1 MADLLADQN
10 QNKNLVTGERL
21 LVMKFG
27 GTSVGTEAAMR
38 QVVQIV
44 ATARQDWPR
53 LAVVTSALSGVTDLL
68 IRSALHAAHGDMTIF
83 NQAAVELNHR
93 HLNMVNALV
102 TDAYRQDQARQEICR
117 LLADFSNLCQAI
129 HVLGEATPRALDA
142 VTSLGERLSVR
153 ILAAAMAD
161 SGLPAQLV
169 EATQLILTDDRFQN
183 ALPDMPATTRL
194 CCQVLAPMLDE
205 GLIPVVTGFIGATP
219 EGLVTTLGRG
229 GSDFTASILGVALQA
244 SEVWIWTDVDGVMTA
259 DPRLVSEARSL
270 PVLSYREVA
279 EMAHFGAKVLQ
290 PRSIYPVI
298 EAGITVRVC
307 NTFNPTHPG
316 TRLVANNG
324 SNGHGTVK
332 AMAALRGL
340 QLVTISGRGMLGV
353 PGVAGRIFSAAATT
367 GVSIPLIIESTSE
380 QTICFAVPSEMV
392 KDVLQALHRDLHQE
406 FERRDI
412 DQAYASED
420 IDIITLVCPG
430 LRSTPGIAGQIFGRL
445 GSAGIN
451 VLAISYGASDIS
463 LNLVVSAGDTRAA
476 LQTLHKLTVSVVS

>member
-1 MADLLADQN
+1 
-10 QNKNLVTGERL
+10 
-21 LVMKFG
+21 
-27 GTSVGTEAAMR
+27 
-38 QVVQIV
+38 
-44 ATARQDWPR
+44 
-53 LAVVTSALSGVTDLL
+53 
-68 IRSALHAAHGDMTIF
+68 
-83 NQAAVELNHR
+83 
-93 HLNMVNALV
+93 
-102 TDAYRQDQARQEICR
+102 
-117 LLADFSNLCQAI
+117 
-129 HVLGEATPRALDA
+129 
-142 VTSLGERLSVR
+142 
-153 ILAAAMAD
+153 
-161 SGLPAQLV
+161 
-169 EATQLILTDDRFQN
+169 
-183 ALPDMPATTRL
+183 
-194 CCQVLAPMLDE
+194 
-205 GLIPVVTGFIGATP
+205 
-219 EGLVTTLGRG
+219 
-229 GSDFTASILGVALQA
+229 
-244 SEVWIWTDVDGVMTA
+244 VMTA
-259 DPRLVSEARSL
+259 DPRLVREACSL

-307 NTFNPTHPG
+307 NTFNPAHPG
-316 TRLVANNG
+316 TRLVADKN

-340 QLVTISGRGMLGV
+340 QLVTLSGRGMLGV

-380 QTICFAVPSEMV
+380 QTICFAVPREMV

-420 IDIITLVCPG
+420 VDIITLVCPG

-476 LQTLHKLTVSVVS
+476 LQTLHKLTVQEPG

>member
-1 MADLLADQN
+1 MAQPLAGQP
-10 QNKNLVTGERL
+10 QKNEPATDHRL

-44 ATARQDWPR
+44 AASRQDWPR
-53 LAVVTSALSGVTDLL
+53 LVVVTSALSGVTDLL
-68 IRSALHAAHGDMTIF
+68 IQSAVHAAHGDMSIF
-83 NQAAVELNHR
+83 EKASSELNER
-93 HLNMVNALV
+93 HLGMVNALV
-102 TDAYRQDQARQEICR
+102 CEASRRDQARQEICR
-117 LLADFSNLCQAI
+117 LLVDFNNLCQAI

-142 VTSLGERLSVR
+142 VTSLGERMSVR
-153 ILAAAMAD
+153 ILAAAIED
-161 SGLPAQLV
+161 RLLPAQLV

-183 ALPDMPATTRL
+183 ALPDMKATTRL
-194 CCQVLAPMLDE
+194 TCQVLMPLLDQ
-205 GLIPVVTGFIGATP
+205 GLIPVVTGFIGATA

-316 TRLVANNG
+316 TRLVAEKN

-340 QLVTISGRGMLGV
+340 QLVTLSGRGMLGV

-392 KDVLQALHRDLHQE
+392 NDVLQALHRDLHQE
-406 FERRDI
+406 FDRRDI

-420 IDIITLVCPG
+420 VDIITLVCPG

-445 GSAGIN
+445 GQAGIN

-476 LQTLHKLTVSVVS
+476 LQTLHKLTAQDV